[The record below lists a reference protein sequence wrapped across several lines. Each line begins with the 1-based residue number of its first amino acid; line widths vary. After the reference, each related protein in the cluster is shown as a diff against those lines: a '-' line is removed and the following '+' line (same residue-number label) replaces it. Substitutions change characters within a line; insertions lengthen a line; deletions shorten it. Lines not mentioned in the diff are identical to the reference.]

1 MVSEEGKKIKVLIAD
16 DSAVSR
22 KLFQR
27 IISMAD
33 GFEVIG
39 VARDGSEAIEK
50 VLLLKPDVVS
60 MDINMPNTDGI
71 EATKKIMNSASL
83 PIIIVSSLYN
93 KHEKDLAVK
102 ALAAGAVHIMSKPHG
117 ITHPHFEKDCKNYIR
132 MLKIMS
138 EVKVVSRKDRTAI
151 AGSVSLPAGKRFSAQ
166 RVRPEIVVI
175 GSSAGGPQVLKIL
188 LENIPENF
196 PLPVVIVQHMEKSFS
211 TSFNSWL
218 NTYSKMPVSIARNG
232 ETVVGGNVYIA
243 PGGNHLEFR
252 QKGVLSI
259 SPEIGNSKEHTPS
272 VARLFKSVM
281 NIYKDKT
288 LAIMLSGMGRD
299 GSEEML
305 QLRETGAYTIAQS
318 ESSCMVFGM
327 PGEVVKKGGA
337 SVVLNPEEIIEE
349 LKNLVK

>member
-27 IISMAD
+27 IISMAE

-71 EATKKIMNSASL
+71 EATKKIMNASSL

-117 ITHPHFEKDCKNYIR
+117 ITHPLFEKDCKNYIR

-138 EVKVVSRKDRTAI
+138 EVKVVSRKDRTAK
-151 AGSVSLPAGKRFSAQ
+151 AGSVFIPAGKRFSPQ
-166 RVRPEIVVI
+166 RIRPEIVVI

-188 LENIPENF
+188 LENIPQSF

-218 NTYSKMPVSIARNG
+218 NTYSNMPVSIARNG
-232 ETVVGGNVYIA
+232 EEVLGGNVYIA

-259 SPEIGNSKEHTPS
+259 FPEIENSKGHTPS
-272 VARLFKSVM
+272 VARMFKSVM

-299 GSEEML
+299 GSDEML

-318 ESSCMVFGM
+318 QSSCLVFGM

-337 SVVLNPEEIIEE
+337 CVSLNPEEIIEE